1 MRWLWLA
8 FISLG
13 GYGRVAFV
21 SVLLLSA
28 MRLRHARGSSY
39 CFCLASGALFRLFCP
54 RVLGF
59 HRASWPLKALILSD

>member
-28 MRLRHARGSSY
+28 MRLRHARGK
-39 CFCLASGALFRLFCP
+39 P
-54 RVLGF
+54 RVLYWF
-59 HRASWPLKALILSD
+59 SVRCVV

>member
-21 SVLLLSA
+21 SGSYIVSHALFKLFVQGSLAFIVLLGLTWRSKGRA
-28 MRLRHARGSSY
+28 
-39 CFCLASGALFRLFCP
+39 
-54 RVLGF
+54 
-59 HRASWPLKALILSD
+59 ASWRF